1 MTGLVTNVIN
11 SAPST
16 SLPPRH
22 WKVTG
27 LTHTEATCHWVQ
39 DMATERSEQSLPAGQ
54 KPTVPV
60 LKGPEKRHHRVSEAR
75 EPRAPER
82 VRGPTARGGK
92 HPRKGCPGAQRHAT
106 TCPHAGRPPRTQR
119 GAHRPGDP
127 ERSAPARVL
136 SRGFSQTKPS
146 VHLPPRFHHQ
156 LPKTSK
162 TRSHFHAKLFCSCN
176 VLPKH

>member
-60 LKGPEKRHHRVSEAR
+60 LEGPEKRHHGVSEAR
-75 EPRAPER
+75 EPGAPER

-92 HPRKGCPGAQRHAT
+92 HPGRGARGPEGT
-106 TCPHAGRPPRTQR
+106 PPPVPMPASPERTHR
-119 GAHRPGDP
+119 GAHRPGSCP
-127 ERSAPARVL
+127 AASHRLNPPSTSHLASTTSFRRLQKLGLIFMQNYSARVMCSL
-136 SRGFSQTKPS
+136 SIKF
-146 VHLPPRFHHQ
+146 F
-156 LPKTSK
+156 
-162 TRSHFHAKLFCSCN
+162 
-176 VLPKH
+176 